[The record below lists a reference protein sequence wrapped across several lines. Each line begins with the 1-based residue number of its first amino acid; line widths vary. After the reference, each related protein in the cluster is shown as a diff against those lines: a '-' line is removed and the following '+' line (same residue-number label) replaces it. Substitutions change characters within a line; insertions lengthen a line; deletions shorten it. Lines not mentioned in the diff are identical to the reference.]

1 MLTCRLISILVLL
14 APILLSCSVQQSQ
27 PELLPLKPTGLRF
40 AGEISGKFAG
50 KALRAPEALT
60 VDPAGNLYIV
70 DTGNDRI
77 IKLDPDLRFRTSNG
91 GFGAGSGFNRPVD
104 ISTAD
109 GIDFFVLDQGNRRLV
124 KLDYNLI
131 ADEEIDFTD
140 QTELM
145 SMGEATAVGVAADG
159 RIYLLDPDNL
169 RVLVLDAEYEVESEL
184 AASGGFV
191 GCAAISFGP
200 DYRTYIYDNR
210 EQVIFVFDVFGNNLN
225 RVELVGIGELGD
237 FTTGAHY
244 FVATDRQRHELVIY
258 SLAGERLT
266 SVGRHGSGAY
276 HFDSPGGIALRHDGR
291 LFVADTGNN
300 RIVYYELVAE

>member
-1 MLTCRLISILVLL
+1 MSILVFL
-14 APILLSCSVQQSQ
+14 ASFLLSCSVQQSR
-27 PELLPLKPTGLRF
+27 PELLPVKPSGLRF
-40 AGEISGKFAG
+40 AGEISGEFAG
-50 KALRAPEALT
+50 RTLRAPEA
-60 VDPAGNLYIV
+60 VAFDPAGNLYIV

-77 IKLDPDLRFRTSNG
+77 VKLDPDLRFLTSNG

-104 ISTAD
+104 IATAD
-109 GIDFFVLDQGNRRLV
+109 GIDFFVLDQANRRLV

-145 SMGEATAVGVAADG
+145 SMGEATAVGVATDG

-169 RVLVLDAEYEVESEL
+169 RVMVLDTEYEVESEL

-200 DYRTYIYDNR
+200 DQRTYVYDNR

-225 RVELVGIGELGD
+225 RVELPEIGELGG
-237 FTTGAHY
+237 FTTTSYY

-258 SLAGERLT
+258 SLAGKHLT
-266 SVGRHGSGAY
+266 SIGRHGSGSY
-276 HFDSPGGIALRHDGR
+276 HFDSPGGVALRHDGR